1 MIKASAGGGGK
12 GMRVAWNDDEVK
24 EGFKLSSEEAAAS
37 FGDDR
42 LLIERLVLVV
52 NLGVGVCLVLSLIP
66 HCLFSFCINMCFL
79 LNPVAEC
86 GIFVGYLLQNVDM
99 LPYQTPKLFMTKM

>member
-52 NLGVGVCLVLSLIP
+52 NLRVGVCLVLTLIP
-66 HCLFSFCINMCFL
+66 HCLCSYSINMCFS
-79 LNPVAEC
+79 LNPVL
-86 GIFVGYLLQNVDM
+86 IVGCLWDISYL
-99 LPYQTPKLFMTKM
+99 